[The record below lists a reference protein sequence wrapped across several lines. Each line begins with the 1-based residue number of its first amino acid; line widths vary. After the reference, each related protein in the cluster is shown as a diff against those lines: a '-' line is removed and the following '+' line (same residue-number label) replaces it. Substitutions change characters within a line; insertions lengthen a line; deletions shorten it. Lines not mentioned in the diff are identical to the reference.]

1 MEKEIINAITRKAI
15 GYVTEERV
23 DEYALVDGDVKPVKR
38 KITRKEVPPD
48 VSAAKL
54 LADLSQEN
62 DDLASMSEE
71 ELEAERIRLIREL

>member
-38 KITRKEVPPD
+38 KITRKEVPAD

-71 ELEAERIRLIREL
+71 ELEAERIRLIGER

>member
-38 KITRKEVPPD
+38 KITRKEVPAD

-54 LADLSQEN
+54 LADLSQED

>member
-38 KITRKEVPPD
+38 KITRKEVPAD

>member
-23 DEYALVDGDVKPVKR
+23 DEYALVDGEVKPVKR
-38 KITRKEVPPD
+38 KITRKEVPAD

-71 ELEAERIRLIREL
+71 ELEAERIRLIGEL

>member
-38 KITRKEVPPD
+38 KITRKEVPAD

-71 ELEAERIRLIREL
+71 ELEAERIRLIGEL